1 MHKKLLFKIH
11 LILGLTAGIIL
22 LIIGLTGA
30 ILSFQTEIINSINK
44 DSYIV
49 EVQDSQRLSTKEL
62 LEKFQEKLP
71 SSKINALTFYEDE
84 KSSFV
89 INIAGEGKAA
99 RKGVNFYINP
109 YTAEL
114 LPNVKGEVFFK
125 FIEDIHRRLTFGDIG
140 KQIVAFSVVSLLLL
154 IISGIY
160 IYWGRIKHAF
170 FSSFTFKFKHK
181 GRAFLS
187 TMHSALGLWVIPF
200 YLLSSLTGL
209 TWSYE
214 WFNNS
219 VYSIAGVQKEKRMQA
234 KPQEIPESF
243 ENIQKAVELFN
254 KNVNSYEKSNIRFN
268 SDNGIYTFNYL
279 LKDPLHD
286 RAMNKIELNIE
297 TNEIL
302 KHEIF
307 DDKPLNEKLMK
318 SILALH
324 TGEYFGIIGKI
335 FMFITSSLMA
345 LFTITGFMMYI
356 QRKKKKRNKEVV

>member
-11 LILGLTAGIIL
+11 LILGLTAGVVL
-22 LIIGLTGA
+22 LIIGVTGA
-30 ILSFQTEIINSINK
+30 MLSFEKEILNTINK
-44 DSYIV
+44 STYMV
-49 EVQDSQRLSTKEL
+49 ESGESAKLSTKEL

-71 SSKINALTFYEDE
+71 NSKINALTFYQDE
-84 KSSFV
+84 KSSAV
-89 INIAGEGKAA
+89 INVAGEGKEA
-99 RKGVNFYINP
+99 RKGVNYYVNP

-114 LPNVKGEVFFK
+114 LPNIKGEGFFK
-125 FIEDIHRRLTFGDIG
+125 FIENIHRRLTFGDVG
-140 KQIVAFSVVSLLLL
+140 KQIVAISVVSLLLL
-154 IISGIY
+154 MISGIY

-200 YLLSSLTGL
+200 YLLSSITGL

-219 VYSIAGVQKEKRMQA
+219 LYSITGVQKEKRMPP
-234 KPQEIPESF
+234 KKQELPESF
-243 ENIQKAVELFN
+243 ENIQKAVDLFN
-254 KNVNSYEKSNIRFN
+254 QNVNSYEKSNIRFN
-268 SDNGIYTFNYL
+268 SNNGVYTFNYL
-279 LKDPLHD
+279 SKEPSHD
-286 RAMNKIELNIE
+286 RAMNKIELNIQ
-297 TNEIL
+297 TNEVL

-324 TGEYFGIIGKI
+324 TGEYFGIVGKI
-335 FMFITSSLMA
+335 IMFITSSLMA

-356 QRKKKKRNKEVV
+356 QRKKKKKNKEVV